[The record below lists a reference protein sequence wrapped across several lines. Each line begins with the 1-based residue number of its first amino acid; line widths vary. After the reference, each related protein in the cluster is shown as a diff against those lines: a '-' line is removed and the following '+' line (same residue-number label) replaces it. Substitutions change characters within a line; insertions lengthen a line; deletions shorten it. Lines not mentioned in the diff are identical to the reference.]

1 MNNPDRTRY
10 LPDRER
16 LSVLTAVILLAYAL
30 TRIVVFPTRLFDI
43 QLPGA
48 YFAITLD
55 FNLLVTVLVAGLTA
69 TGAAW
74 LMRDHPALQG
84 GVGTFQHWIL
94 PSLTALVIGIP
105 LAQMPFGV
113 SWWLGLFIGAGLL
126 ILVVIA
132 EYIVI
137 DDQDI
142 RQPLAAA
149 GLSAVSLALYLVLIV
164 TLKSTGVRLFIIMPI
179 IALGSWMVSIRVMHL
194 RLHGERAVIEA
205 GVIALVALQVG
216 AGLHYWPLEPISYG
230 LLLLGVTYSLTG
242 FFCSLIEE
250 KPFPQAIREPALV
263 FLLTWGAGLWIF

>member
-1 MNNPDRTRY
+1 MNNPDRVRY

-30 TRIVVFPTRLFDI
+30 TRIVVFPTRLLDI

-55 FNLLVTVLVAGLTA
+55 FNLLVTLLVAGLTA

-84 GVGTFQHWIL
+84 GGSFQHWIL
-94 PSLTALVIGIP
+94 PSLTALIIGIP

-113 SWWLGLFIGAGLL
+113 SWWLGLFIGAGVL

-149 GLSAVSLALYLVLIV
+149 GLSAVSLALCLILIV
-164 TLKSTGVRLFIIMPI
+164 TLKATGVRLFIILPV
-179 IALGSWMVSIRVMHL
+179 IAMGSWLVSIRVMHL
-194 RLHGERAVIEA
+194 RLHGERTIIEA
-205 GVIALVALQVG
+205 GVIALITSQVG
-216 AGLHYWPLEPISYG
+216 AGLHYWPVEPISYG
-230 LLLLGVTYSLTG
+230 LLLLGVTYALTS
-242 FFCSLIEE
+242 FFCGLIEQ
-250 KPFPQAIREPALV
+250 KSLSQAIREPILALI
-263 FLLTWGAGLWIF
+263 LTWGTGLWIF